1 MTSKNNPAEHSL
13 EHSVCLE
20 HVALSV
26 ADLERSIAFYRDVM
40 GLKLARTI
48 DCPPEMGLGDVAG
61 MPGCRARIAHLQS
74 GSAMLELFEYQDPR
88 GKSLPPERRQ
98 ADHGLIHIGFA
109 SNDVRADYARL
120 KGKGV
125 AFFGDPVEFRPGVW
139 IVYFYGPD
147 GEVCELRE
155 TP

>member
-1 MTSKNNPAEHSL
+1 MTSNDKHS
-13 EHSVCLE
+13 LE

-26 ADLERSIAFYRDVM
+26 ADLERSIAFYRDVI
-40 GLKLARTI
+40 GLEVVRI
-48 DCPPEMGLGDVAG
+48 IECPPEMGLGDITG

-74 GSAMLELFEYQDPR
+74 GGAMLELFEYQDPR
-88 GKSLPPERRQ
+88 GRPLPPERRQ
-98 ADHGLIHIGFA
+98 ADHGLIHLGFT
-109 SNDVRADYARL
+109 SLDVRAEYSRL
-120 KGKGV
+120 RKMGV
-125 AFFGDPVEFRPGVW
+125 TFFGEPLEFRPDVW